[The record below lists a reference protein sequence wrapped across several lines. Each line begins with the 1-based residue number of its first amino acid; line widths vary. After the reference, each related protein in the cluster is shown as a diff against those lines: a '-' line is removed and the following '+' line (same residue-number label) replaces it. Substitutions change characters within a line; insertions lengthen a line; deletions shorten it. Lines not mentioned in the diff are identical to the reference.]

1 MSYVYLAIAIVAE
14 VIGTSAL
21 KASEEF
27 TRPVPSIVVVA
38 GYAIA
43 FIFLSLTLRTIPVGI
58 AYAIWAGA
66 GIALIVAA
74 GAILFQQHPREVARR
89 GDRQHLVAHGGALSA
104 RSLTLP
110 RRLPQMH
117 GSCIGKRAGAFTHHD
132 GREGI
137 GGDTG
142 RTAGAL

>member
-21 KASEEF
+21 EASEEF

-43 FIFLSLTLRTIPVGI
+43 FIFLSLTLRTIPVGV

-74 GAILFQQHPREVARR
+74 GAVLFQQVPDLAAIVGVA
-89 GDRQHLVAHGGALSA
+89 LIVAGVVIVNTLS
-104 RSLTLP
+104 
-110 RRLPQMH
+110 H
-117 GSCIGKRAGAFTHHD
+117 
-132 GREGI
+132 
-137 GGDTG
+137 
-142 RTAGAL
+142 TAVH